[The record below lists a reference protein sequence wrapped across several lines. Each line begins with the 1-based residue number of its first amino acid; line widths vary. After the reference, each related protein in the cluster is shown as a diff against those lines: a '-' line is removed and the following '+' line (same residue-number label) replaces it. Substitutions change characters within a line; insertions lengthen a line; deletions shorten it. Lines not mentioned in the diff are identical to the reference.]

1 MNFKAESNPLLPIF
15 CIQSIPYSSLYLRSE
30 STFKARNRIKQ
41 GSQVHF
47 YVNLTY
53 SRFAW
58 SSTFLC
64 KTGNHPL
71 SQKKKTIWNCNEMGM
86 SKWWQ
91 MVHFGV
97 KYSFKPWYVNKAFSE
112 ISHPYQHT
120 REYRTNQNYTTERTL
135 SQCVTTHRIKYTTSS
150 MVKWH
155 LLSCWG
161 YKVIPKTLT
170 IPHYGM
176 QWLFQE
182 AHTITVTRKRR
193 IIGRKLH
200 TQTNTHIGLVENF
213 WKVSKWN

>member
-30 STFKARNRIKQ
+30 STSKARNRIKP

-150 MVKWH
+150 MVKGSCMCNHDLLYGYSPAGVIRLYQTTQKPWQSH
-155 LLSCWG
+155 TMECNDYFRKRIQLLSHA
-161 YKVIPKTLT
+161 KEEL
-170 IPHYGM
+170 
-176 QWLFQE
+176 
-182 AHTITVTRKRR
+182 
-193 IIGRKLH
+193 
-200 TQTNTHIGLVENF
+200 
-213 WKVSKWN
+213 